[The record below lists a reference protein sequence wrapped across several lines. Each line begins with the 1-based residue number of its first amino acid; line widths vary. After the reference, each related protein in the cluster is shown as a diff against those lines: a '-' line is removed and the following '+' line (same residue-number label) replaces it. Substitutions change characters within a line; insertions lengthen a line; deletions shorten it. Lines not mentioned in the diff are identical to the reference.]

1 MLVVG
6 LTGNIASGKSEVAR
20 RLARL
25 GATVIDADILAR
37 EAVAPGTPALAEIVA
52 HWGPSVLR
60 ADGSLDR
67 DALRRVVFR
76 TAQEREALNGIVHP
90 RVEALRRA
98 ALEEA
103 RRRGDRIVVCDIP
116 LLYELGLES
125 RVDCVIL
132 VDAPEEIRMARL
144 RRHRG
149 LDDGEARRMIAA
161 QMPAAAKR
169 SRADYVMD
177 NDGSLELLDGRV
189 ADLWSAL
196 QRRVR

>member
-20 RLARL
+20 RLARR
-25 GATVIDADILAR
+25 GATLIDADVLAR

-52 HWGPSVLR
+52 HWGRSVLH

-76 TAQEREALNGIVHP
+76 AEPEREALNRIVHP

-116 LLYELGLES
+116 LLYEAGLES

-132 VDAPEEIRMARL
+132 VDAPEVLRTARL

-149 LDDGEARRMIAA
+149 LDEVEARRMIAA
-161 QMPAAAKR
+161 QMPATEKR
-169 SRADYVMD
+169 SRADYVID
-177 NDGSLELLDGRV
+177 NDGSLELLEGRV
-189 ADLWSAL
+189 ADVWSAL
-196 QRRVR
+196 QQRVR